1 MFMVLQRW
9 KLASVTESNF
19 KLFSQHSRNFK
30 VPNLKFVNKEEA
42 DRATGGPSAFL
53 FLIPY
58 LHDSAKRVARC

>member
-1 MFMVLQRW
+1 M
-9 KLASVTESNF
+9 
-19 KLFSQHSRNFK
+19 

-42 DRATGGPSAFL
+42 DRATGSPSAFL